1 MTNLVD
7 QREIALRNLI
17 RYCENQRNVIGNLQ
31 LMLFLGI
38 ELDDT
43 NIVTRALDL
52 GAPVNETISN
62 RNYEIMRRMGCNFSE
77 DNDRLNEPVS
87 PNNIQI
93 TPED

>member
-77 DNDRLNEPVS
+77 DNDRFK
-87 PNNIQI
+87 
-93 TPED
+93 